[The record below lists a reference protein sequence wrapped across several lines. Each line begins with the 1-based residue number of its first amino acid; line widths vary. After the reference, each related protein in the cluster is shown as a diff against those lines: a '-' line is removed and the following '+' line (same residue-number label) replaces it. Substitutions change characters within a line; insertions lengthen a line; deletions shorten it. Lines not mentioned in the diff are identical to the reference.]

1 MMENNTETNQSES
14 PESTAKMG
22 SESGISS
29 EGKTIAIISYLTL
42 IGLIIAFVMNNDKKE
57 AFPSYHIKQS
67 LGIGLTGLALG
78 IVGMVP
84 ILGWIASILGSFALL
99 YLWIMGLVNAVN
111 GREKPVPWIGEKYEE
126 WFKNI

>member
-1 MMENNTETNQSES
+1 MEDNTKTNQGES
-14 PESTAKMG
+14 PESTAHMGAG
-22 SESGISS
+22 SEISS

-57 AFPSYHIKQS
+57 AFPTYHIKQS

-84 ILGWIASILGSFALL
+84 ILGWIASILGSFVLI

-111 GREKPVPWIGEKYEE
+111 GREKPVPWIGDKYEE

>member
-1 MMENNTETNQSES
+1 MG
-14 PESTAKMG
+14 AG
-22 SESGISS
+22 SEISS

-57 AFPSYHIKQS
+57 AFPTYHIKQS

-84 ILGWIASILGSFALL
+84 ILGWIASILGSFVLI

-111 GREKPVPWIGEKYEE
+111 GREKPVPWIGDKYEE
-126 WFKNI
+126 

>member
-14 PESTAKMG
+14 PESTAQMG